1 MSKAR
6 ELVRS
11 CLGQDDFLDEVND
24 TEDLREVGL
33 NSGEFVLISLRVEEE
48 IDRALTDEELGRI
61 RSIQDIDAVLADA
74 ADAA

>member
-11 CLGQDDFLDEVND
+11 CLGPDGFLDEVTD
-24 TEDLREVGL
+24 TEDLREAGL
-33 NSGEFVLISLRVEEE
+33 NSGEFVLISLRLEEE

-61 RSIQDIDAVLADA
+61 RSIRDIDAVLAEA
-74 ADAA
+74 A

>member
-11 CLGQDDFLDEVND
+11 CLGPDDFLDEVTD
-24 TEDLREVGL
+24 TEDLREAGL
-33 NSGEFVLISLRVEEE
+33 NSGEFVLISLRLEEE

-61 RSIQDIDAVLADA
+61 RSIQDIDAVLAEA
-74 ADAA
+74 A